1 MNSMATFVS
10 HLYKVIVHG
19 NAYSSLSAMPT
30 FSEKFAHTLSIVIFV
45 LVYAFLCWQAIRNP
59 AHINTIPKFIRWM
72 AVVWL
77 LYCAIGS
84 PWFYPWYLVTFF
96 GLFALIEANS
106 KHDQWQF
113 SFLQLPLATRILAF
127 SMLSL
132 YCFFT
137 WVALRSF
144 VPLLPGFL
152 WNYLCGLW
160 IWILPLIA
168 LRLRSR
174 SAIFIS
180 SHHQLPALPTQQSQE
195 VQA

>member
-1 MNSMATFVS
+1 
-10 HLYKVIVHG
+10 
-19 NAYSSLSAMPT
+19 MPT
-30 FSEKFAHTLSIVIFV
+30 PPERIAHISSIVIFA
-45 LVYAFLCWQAIRNP
+45 LVYAFLCWQAVRNP
-59 AHINTIPKFIRWM
+59 THINTIPKLIRWM

-96 GLFALIEANS
+96 GLFALIEASS
-106 KHDQWQF
+106 KYDQWLF
-113 SFLQLPLATRILAF
+113 CFLQLPLATRILAF

-132 YCFFT
+132 YCFGT
-137 WVALRSF
+137 WGASHTS

-152 WNYLCGLW
+152 WAYLCGVW
-160 IWILPLIA
+160 IWILPLLA
-168 LRLRSR
+168 LRLHSK

-180 SHHQLPALPTQQSQE
+180 SRHQLPKLPTQQSQE